1 MKKVTKKSLAIVPP
15 SKESGLYETDPYMP
29 KMHTVTVCIGK
40 RASGKSVAIVNL
52 IEKMKF
58 DYTIVV
64 SPTISSNK
72 ELMDRLNVEYSFE
85 DIDDISVIDQIKQIV
100 VDEAEDLVR
109 YQNEMERYKK
119 LMSDLKKGVVV
130 QDNEL
135 LEFYG
140 NDQFQPPTHRF
151 NGRKP
156 RIACFFDDC
165 LGSMIYSKPRKLNAL
180 ATYSRHIGQMP
191 EGGSIGISLFF
202 AIQSF
207 KCKTGGLTPTIKN
220 QATNII
226 LFKSK
231 DIKELK
237 DVAESVGG
245 EVSEETFMKVYETAI
260 GEGKNHEFLMIDLH
274 KKKEHPSC
282 FRQRFDT
289 FIIPE
294 DLDKNEKNEP
304 IKDMKH
310 NKPSEK

>member
-1 MKKVTKKSLAIVPP
+1 MKKVTKKNLAIVPP
-15 SKESGLYETDPYMP
+15 SKESGLYETDTFMP

-72 ELMDRLNVEYSFE
+72 ELMDRLNVEYSFD

-119 LMSDLKKGVVV
+119 LMSDLKKGVIV

-140 NDQFQPPTHRF
+140 EDQFEPPKHRW

-156 RIACFFDDC
+156 RIACFFDDA

-180 ATYSRHIGQMP
+180 ATYSRHLGQMP

-207 KCKTGGLTPTIKN
+207 KCKVGGLSPTIKN
-220 QATNII
+220 QCTNII
-226 LFKSK
+226 LFKTK
-231 DIKELK
+231 DLKELK
-237 DVAESVGG
+237 DVADSVGG
-245 EVSEETFMKVYETAI
+245 EVDEETFIKVYEKAI
-260 GEGKNHEFLMIDLH
+260 CEGKNHEFLFIDLH
-274 KKKEHPSC
+274 KKPHHPSC
-282 FRQRFDT
+282 FRQYFDT

-294 DLDKNEKNEP
+294 ELDKTEKNEVVKEM
-304 IKDMKH
+304 KD

>member
-15 SKESGLYETDPYMP
+15 SKESGLYETDTFMP
-29 KMHTVTVCIGK
+29 KMHTVTICIGK

-58 DYTIVV
+58 DYSIVV

-72 ELMDRLNVEYSFE
+72 ELMDRLNVEHVFE
-85 DIDDISVIDQIKQIV
+85 DVDDISAIDQIKQIV

-140 NDQFQPPTHRF
+140 EDQFEPPKHRW

-156 RIACFFDDC
+156 RIACFLDDC

-220 QATNII
+220 QCTNII
-226 LFKSK
+226 LFKTK
-231 DIKELK
+231 DAKELK
-237 DVAESVGG
+237 DIAESVGG
-245 EVSEETFMKVYETAI
+245 EVDEDIFMKVYDKAI
-260 GEGKNHEFLMIDLH
+260 GDGKNHEFLFIDLH

-294 DLDKNEKNEP
+294 ELNKNNN
-304 IKDMKH
+304 IDNNNKDA
-310 NKPSEK
+310 

>member
-15 SKESGLYETDPYMP
+15 SKESGLYETDTFMP

-72 ELMDRLNVEYSFE
+72 ELMDRLNVEHAFE
-85 DIDDISVIDQIKQIV
+85 DVDDLSAIDQIKQIV
-100 VDEAEDLVR
+100 IDEAEDLVR

-140 NDQFQPPTHRF
+140 EDQFEPPTHRWG
-151 NGRKP
+151 GRKP
-156 RIACFFDDC
+156 RIACFFDDA

-180 ATYSRHIGQMP
+180 ATYSRHVGQLP

-207 KCKTGGLTPTIKN
+207 KCKVGGLSPTIKN

-226 LFKSK
+226 LFKTK
-231 DIKELK
+231 DAKELK

-245 EVSEETFMKVYETAI
+245 ELDEDTFMKVYEKAI
-260 GEGKNHEFLMIDLH
+260 CDGKDHEFLFIDLH
-274 KKKEHPSC
+274 KKPNHPSC

-294 DLDKNEKNEP
+294 ELNENNN
-304 IKDMKH
+304 ID
-310 NKPSEK
+310 

>member
-1 MKKVTKKSLAIVPP
+1 MKKVVKKNLSIVPP

-29 KMHTVTVCIGK
+29 KMHSVTICIGK

-58 DYTIVV
+58 DYSIVV
-64 SPTISSNK
+64 SPTMASNK
-72 ELMDRLNVEYSFE
+72 ELMDRLNVEHVFE
-85 DIDDISVIDQIKQIV
+85 DVDDLSAIDQIKQIV
-100 VDEAEDLVR
+100 IDEAEDLVR
-109 YQNEMERYKK
+109 YQNELERYKK
-119 LMSDLKKGVVV
+119 LMSDLKKGVIV

-135 LEFYG
+135 LEFFG
-140 NDQFQPPTHRF
+140 DDQFEPPTHRW

-207 KCKTGGLTPTIKN
+207 KCKIGGLTPTIKN

-231 DIKELK
+231 DERELK

-245 EVSEETFMKVYETAI
+245 EVDSDTFMKVYEKAI
-260 GEGKNHEFLMIDLH
+260 GDGKNHEFLFIDLH
-274 KKKEHPSC
+274 KKPSHPSC

-294 DLDKNEKNEP
+294 ELNENNN
-304 IKDMKH
+304 IDNNNKDA
-310 NKPSEK
+310 

>member
-1 MKKVTKKSLAIVPP
+1 
-15 SKESGLYETDPYMP
+15 
-29 KMHTVTVCIGK
+29 
-40 RASGKSVAIVNL
+40 
-52 IEKMKF
+52 
-58 DYTIVV
+58 
-64 SPTISSNK
+64 
-72 ELMDRLNVEYSFE
+72 
-85 DIDDISVIDQIKQIV
+85 
-100 VDEAEDLVR
+100 
-109 YQNEMERYKK
+109 
-119 LMSDLKKGVVV
+119 
-130 QDNEL
+130 
-135 LEFYG
+135 
-140 NDQFQPPTHRF
+140 
-151 NGRKP
+151 
-156 RIACFFDDC
+156 
-165 LGSMIYSKPRKLNAL
+165 MIYSKPRKLNAL